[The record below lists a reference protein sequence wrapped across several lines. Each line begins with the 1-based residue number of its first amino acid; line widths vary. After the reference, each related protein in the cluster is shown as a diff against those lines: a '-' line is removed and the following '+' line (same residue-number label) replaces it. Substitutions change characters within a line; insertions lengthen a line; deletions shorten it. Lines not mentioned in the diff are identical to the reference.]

1 MALQRALDESEAALT
16 SARTSMGA
24 MRFQISVLEG
34 DNGVLQVELDLVH
47 DALDSDASWLNREGF
62 PMVTGLH
69 QINQV
74 MDSLGARARPV
85 LEEHDEGDPALS
97 TALGRFCRETCIHL
111 GH

>member
-1 MALQRALDESEAALT
+1 MALRRALDESEAALT

-24 MRFQISVLEG
+24 MRVQISVLQG

-47 DALDSDASWLNREGF
+47 DALDFDASWLSREGF
-62 PMVTGLH
+62 SMVTALH
-69 QINQV
+69 QVNQV
-74 MDSLGARARPV
+74 MDSLGAKARAV

-97 TALGRFCRETCIHL
+97 TALGRFCRETCIRL